1 MSNEVPPPPPPPPG
15 PAASGAHNDASAGQ
29 PPKLKLQ
36 PRAATGTPLP
46 PPPAAGIPL
55 PPPPVAAPKPVA
67 APTVRPAANL
77 SPTTGAGAN
86 EPIGG
91 AVVALDILTA
101 VASLGCA
108 VFLALELFSKTK
120 V

>member
-15 PAASGAHNDASAGQ
+15 PGASGAQNDASAGQ

-36 PRAATGTPLP
+36 PRASTGAPLP

-55 PPPPVAAPKPVA
+55 PPPPAAAGKPAA
-67 APTVRPAANL
+67 APTVRVAANL
-77 SPTTGAGAN
+77 SPTTGMSGDQ
-86 EPIGG
+86 PVTG
-91 AVVALDILTA
+91 AVVALDMLTA
-101 VASLGCA
+101 VASIGCA
-108 VFLALELFSKTK
+108 VFFALELFSKTK